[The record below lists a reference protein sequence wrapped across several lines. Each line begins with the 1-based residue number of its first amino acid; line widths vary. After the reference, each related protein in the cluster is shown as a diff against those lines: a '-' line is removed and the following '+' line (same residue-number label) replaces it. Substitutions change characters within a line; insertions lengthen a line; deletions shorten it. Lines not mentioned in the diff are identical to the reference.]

1 MKVKINS
8 LAFEEKHCIKIRDFR
23 EPNAYFF
30 CGSFEFIS
38 SGNEVELAF
47 KTFQSRG
54 QYRGFF
60 LNYVTYQETNNFI
73 TSNKSTIGGTLN
85 ETGLVC

>member
-1 MKVKINS
+1 MKVKISS
-8 LAFEEKHCIKIRDFR
+8 LAFEEKHCTGYMKIQNKG
-23 EPNAYFF
+23 EPRANFF

-54 QYRGFF
+54 QSEAS
-60 LNYVTYQETNNFI
+60 L
-73 TSNKSTIGGTLN
+73 
-85 ETGLVC
+85 

>member
-1 MKVKINS
+1 MKINS
-8 LAFEEKHCIKIRDFR
+8 LAFEEKHCIKIRDFS

-30 CGSFEFIS
+30 CGS

-60 LNYVTYQETNNFI
+60 LSYVTYQETNNFI